1 MAIIIVCVCVGTC
14 WRGCTVEVL
23 RLIQSFVK
31 ETNYTVWQKLC
42 SDLSVISR
50 LVSYTE
56 GGKDLFKEYAHPL
69 FTGVT
74 LGLSEGQLDCS
85 EREVQVLLSFLIEV
99 HYLFVLCL
107 TYRFV

>member
-1 MAIIIVCVCVGTC
+1 M
-14 WRGCTVEVL
+14 L

-56 GGKDLFKEYAHPL
+56 GGNDLFKEYARPL

-74 LGLSEGQLDCS
+74 ERLGWDAEPNECKC
-85 EREVQVLLSFLIEV
+85 LII
-99 HYLFVLCL
+99 
-107 TYRFV
+107 